1 MKWFHII
8 TISSVISAILL
19 ASCTTAHEVK
29 EDTEHV
35 AKRTGHAL
43 GHGLS
48 RAGQKLEEH
57 TAE

>member
-1 MKWFHII
+1 MKWFHIFG
-8 TISSVISAILL
+8 ISSVISAMLL

-29 EDTEHV
+29 VDTEHV

-43 GHGLS
+43 GHGLT
-48 RAGQKLEEH
+48 RAGEKLEEH